1 MKLSLYVIAES
12 LSYIILTI
20 LSQIAM
26 DKLHSGMEK
35 QIVANHQAKLED
47 MDKLSA
53 QKDRQWNS
61 EMAAATQRSD
71 KLSAQKD
78 RQFAA
83 ATHRLEK
90 VSAQKERLAAAS
102 QKYKIKNN
110 VLLKSHQQQ
119 LKVRQSI
126 LPSPFLSCY
135 LLCIIFS
142 PHLIASHYTASH
154 RILICF

>member
-1 MKLSLYVIAES
+1 
-12 LSYIILTI
+12 
-20 LSQIAM
+20 
-26 DKLHSGMEK
+26 MEK

-110 VLLKSHQQQ
+110 NDLPQLLAMIPQKE
-119 LKVRQSI
+119 K
-126 LPSPFLSCY
+126 
-135 LLCIIFS
+135 LCITRLLGGYIS
-142 PHLIASHYTASH
+142 TDTCPTARLTQIKVETLI
-154 RILICF
+154 L

>member
-83 ATHRLEK
+83 THRLEK

-142 PHLIASHYTASH
+142 LHLIASHYTASN
-154 RILICF
+154 RIPICF